1 MDRIEIIKAD
11 ITTLTL
17 DAMVN
22 AAKTDLISGGS
33 VYASVHRAAGPELL
47 LACRQLNGCETG
59 QAKITPGYHSQA
71 KYIIHTV
78 CPAWHGGDYRET
90 ELLASCYQ
98 ESLKLAVQYDCE
110 TIAFPALGCGLLA
123 FPIPKAIE
131 VALYEITQ
139 CLKKNVTFQNIY
151 LVCLTNDVY
160 EIYQD
165 LYEQF
170 RSTFYAPLTEWTREK
185 AKPSSKKQPRQN
197 LFQTEQNIKKEK
209 RKAAPVYSLFKN
221 SVDRKKS

>member
-33 VYASVHRAAGPELL
+33 IYASIHRVAGPELL
-47 LACRQLNGCETG
+47 LACRQLDGCETG
-59 QAKITPGYHSQA
+59 RAKITSGYQSQA

-78 CPAWHGGDYRET
+78 CPAWHGGDYCET

-98 ESLKLAVQYDCE
+98 ESLKLAVQYGCE

-131 VALYEITQ
+131 IALYQ
-139 CLKKNVTFQNIY
+139 VAQFLKKNMTLQKIY
-151 LVCLTNDVY
+151 LVCLTNDIY
-160 EIYQD
+160 EIYQT

-185 AKPSSKKQPRQN
+185 AKPSAKKQKQQN
-197 LFQTEQNIKKEK
+197 LFPAEKIINKEK
-209 RKAAPVYSLFKN
+209 RNTTSSYSLFKP
-221 SVDRKKS
+221 SIDRAK